1 VTTLTNPFL
10 NIHAVCPHASPASL
24 DPAPK
29 QGIQSQ
35 LSFHPPA
42 ICVRPTGSPA
52 GPRPTAWQA
61 GSVPVYVHSL
71 AARLVSQSGS
81 EAGITVWQRGWYHS
95 LVGRLVSRWYHSLVA
110 SSLARWPAGPR
121 PTAWQAGSVPVYVH
135 SLAGR
140 LVSQSGS
147 EAGITV
153 W

>member
-110 SSLARWPAGPR
+110 SSLARWPAGPLARWPAAYSVAGWQR
-121 PTAWQAGSVPVYVH
+121 PGVRTKS
-135 SLAGR
+135 GR
-140 LVSQSGS
+140 